1 LRTTG
6 EGEYDPRSTTKGNR
20 MSLIH
25 SARMEAQD
33 YYQVAP
39 DVTRALRE
47 LGAAV
52 EASGL
57 DKGMLELMKL
67 RASQINGCTYCL
79 QYHLNVARMLGVSQH
94 KLDLA
99 GVWREA
105 GIFTER
111 ECAALALTEAL
122 TARLADGLPDDLWEE
137 VRAVFTESE
146 TAFLAAAVANINA
159 WNRIAIAM
167 RFTPPAPRVE

>member
-1 LRTTG
+1 
-6 EGEYDPRSTTKGNR
+6 
-20 MSLIH
+20 MSLTH
-25 SARMEAQD
+25 TARMEAQD

-39 DVTRALRE
+39 DATRALRE

-79 QYHLNVARMLGVSQH
+79 QYHLNVARMLDVSQH
-94 KLDLA
+94 KLDLT

-111 ECAALALTEAL
+111 ECAALAMTEAL
-122 TARLADGLPDDLWEE
+122 TAGLPGGLSDELWTEI
-137 VRAVFTESE
+137 RAVFSEGE
-146 TAFLAAAVANINA
+146 TAFLAAAIANINA
-159 WNRIAIAM
+159 WNRVAIAM
-167 RFTPPAPRVE
+167 RFTPPAPRLE

>member
-1 LRTTG
+1 
-6 EGEYDPRSTTKGNR
+6 
-20 MSLIH
+20 MSLTH
-25 SARMEAQD
+25 PPRMEAQD

-39 DVTRALRE
+39 DVARALRE
-47 LGAAV
+47 LGGAV

-57 DKGMLELMKL
+57 DKGLLELVKL
-67 RASQINGCTYCL
+67 RASQINGCTYCV
-79 QYHLNVARMLGVSQH
+79 QYHLNVARMLGVQQSR
-94 KLDLA
+94 LDLA
-99 GVWREA
+99 CVWREA

-122 TARLADGLPDDLWEE
+122 TARLTEGLHDDLWNE

-146 TAFLAAAVANINA
+146 TAFLAAAIANINA

-167 RFTPPAPRVE
+167 RFNPPIPRHE

>member
-1 LRTTG
+1 
-6 EGEYDPRSTTKGNR
+6 
-20 MSLIH
+20 MSLTH
-25 SARMEAQD
+25 TARMEAQD

-39 DVTRALRE
+39 DATRALRE

-79 QYHLNVARMLGVSQH
+79 QYHLNVARMLGVPQH

-111 ECAALALTEAL
+111 ECAALAMTEAL
-122 TARLADGLPDDLWEE
+122 TASLPGGLTDDLWTEI
-137 VRAVFTESE
+137 RAVFSEGE
-146 TAFLAAAVANINA
+146 TAFLAAAIANINA
-159 WNRIAIAM
+159 WNRVAIAM
-167 RFTPPAPRVE
+167 RFTPPPPRLD

>member
-1 LRTTG
+1 MPLTHT
-6 EGEYDPRSTTKGNR
+6 
-20 MSLIH
+20 
-25 SARMEAQD
+25 ARMEAQD

-39 DVTRALRE
+39 DATRALRE

-57 DKGMLELMKL
+57 DPGMLELMKL

-79 QYHLNVARMLGVSQH
+79 QYHLNVARMLGVPQH

-105 GIFTER
+105 GVFTER
-111 ECAALALTEAL
+111 ECAALAMTEAL
-122 TARLADGLPDDLWEE
+122 TARLPEGLPDDLWAEI
-137 VRAVFTESE
+137 RALFSEGE
-146 TAFLAAAVANINA
+146 TAFLAAAIANINA

-167 RFTPPAPRVE
+167 RFAPPVPRHE

>member
-1 LRTTG
+1 
-6 EGEYDPRSTTKGNR
+6 
-20 MSLIH
+20 MSLTH
-25 SARMEAQD
+25 SARMEATD

-39 DVTRALRE
+39 DATRALRE

-79 QYHLNVARMLGVSQH
+79 QYHLNVARMLGVPQH

-122 TARLADGLPDDLWEE
+122 TARVADGLPDDLWTEI
-137 VRAVFTESE
+137 RAVFTEGE
-146 TAFLAAAVANINA
+146 TAFLTAAVANINA

-167 RFTPPAPRVE
+167 RFTPPAPRLE